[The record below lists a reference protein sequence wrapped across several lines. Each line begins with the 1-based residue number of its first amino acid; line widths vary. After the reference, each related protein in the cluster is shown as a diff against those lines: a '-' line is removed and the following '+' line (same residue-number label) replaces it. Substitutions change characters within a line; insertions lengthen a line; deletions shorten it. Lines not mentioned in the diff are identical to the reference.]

1 MDRAQDAVPEL
12 FSSLR
17 LNPPSLCLPSQRPS
31 LLPPTLSP
39 SPLPTGA
46 RCRSSETPT
55 SPRSPSPVRRRRL
68 PRPILPILRG
78 IPIQGETDPAHRPD
92 AQPTSNPSSCLMS
105 DSAYL
110 TVRAMPAKS
119 TVAQSREENV
129 KSYMRDLT
137 AVIRCSSHSCDF
149 HRIHRGTFESLSNV
163 LDDAATHWC
172 GSGFA
177 KHCTVSFVVE

>member
-1 MDRAQDAVPEL
+1 
-12 FSSLR
+12 
-17 LNPPSLCLPSQRPS
+17 
-31 LLPPTLSP
+31 
-39 SPLPTGA
+39 
-46 RCRSSETPT
+46 
-55 SPRSPSPVRRRRL
+55 
-68 PRPILPILRG
+68 
-78 IPIQGETDPAHRPD
+78 
-92 AQPTSNPSSCLMS
+92 MS
-105 DSAYL
+105 DSTYL

-119 TVAQSREENV
+119 TVAQGREENV
-129 KSYMRDLT
+129 KSYMKDLT

>member
-1 MDRAQDAVPEL
+1 
-12 FSSLR
+12 
-17 LNPPSLCLPSQRPS
+17 
-31 LLPPTLSP
+31 
-39 SPLPTGA
+39 
-46 RCRSSETPT
+46 
-55 SPRSPSPVRRRRL
+55 
-68 PRPILPILRG
+68 
-78 IPIQGETDPAHRPD
+78 
-92 AQPTSNPSSCLMS
+92 MS
-105 DSAYL
+105 DSISEYL

-119 TVAQSREENV
+119 TVAQGREENV